1 MSVHENSLIIS
12 GEVYFET
19 SLCLLK
25 VTYFEET
32 YQPLPNSCIRFATHN
47 QDVIDIVDD
56 DYELLHLAFLIDA
69 VYTRPP
75 YFRT

>member
-19 SLCLLK
+19 ALYLLK

-32 YQPLPNSCIRFATHN
+32 YQPLPNSCIRFAIHN